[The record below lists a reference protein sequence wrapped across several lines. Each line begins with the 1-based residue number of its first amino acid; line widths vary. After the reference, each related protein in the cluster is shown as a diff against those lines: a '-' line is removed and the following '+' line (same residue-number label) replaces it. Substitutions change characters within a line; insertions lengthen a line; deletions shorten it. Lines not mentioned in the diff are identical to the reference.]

1 MPCGTPK
8 CLVSA
13 CACGRPY
20 VVLYR
25 AGAGR
30 GAPQR
35 RFTIGAV
42 GQITPEAARTRART
56 ILGAVAHGKDP
67 AAEKA
72 GERAAATVSELA
84 DRFLAE
90 HVEPKLKSKT
100 AALYRD
106 MLNRIGHAPKW
117 PSFTAS

>member
-1 MPCGTPK
+1 
-8 CLVSA
+8 
-13 CACGRPY
+13 
-20 VVLYR
+20 
-25 AGAGR
+25 
-30 GAPQR
+30 
-35 RFTIGAV
+35 
-42 GQITPEAARTRART
+42 
-56 ILGAVAHGKDP
+56 VAHGKDP